1 MGELIMAESHDT
13 LPATPASEPDLAVEI
28 AGIRMK
34 NPVMVASGTFG
45 YGPEYNELI
54 DINRLGAIVVKGI
67 RIDPWP
73 GNEPSRM
80 VEVPGG
86 LVNAIGLQGP
96 GAEGFAETYMPFL
109 RGFDVPVI
117 VNIWGRTLEEYGEV
131 AAAFEDVDGVAGL
144 ELNISCP
151 NVKEGGIAFG
161 TNPDMTARVVRYVR
175 DRTTLPL
182 ITKLSPNVP
191 NIAEFATI
199 AEAEGSDALALINTL
214 PAMVIDIEARK
225 PVLSNVVGGLSGPAI
240 HPVAIKLV
248 WEAAQ
253 AVKIPII
260 GMGGIS
266 EPEDAIEFMIAGA
279 SAVAVGTANFIDP
292 QTPIKVMDGMAGY
305 MRRHGMRSVSE
316 LTGSLVL

>member
-1 MGELIMAESHDT
+1 MVEIDNPSDRPT
-13 LPATPASEPDLAVEI
+13 TPEPDLSVEI

-45 YGPEYNELI
+45 YGPEYHELI
-54 DINRLGAIVVKGI
+54 DLNRLGAIVVKGI

-96 GAEGFAETYMPFL
+96 GAAGFIETYLPFL
-109 RGFDVPVI
+109 RNFDVPVI

-131 AAAFEDVDGVAGL
+131 AAAFEGVDGIAGL

-161 TNPDMTARVVRYVR
+161 TNPKMTARVVRYVR
-175 DRTTLPL
+175 ERTTLPL

-191 NIAEFATI
+191 SIGEFAGI

-214 PAMVIDIEARK
+214 PAMVIDIESRK
-225 PVLSNVVGGLSGPAI
+225 PVLSNVIGGLSGPAI
-240 HPVAIKLV
+240 HPVAVKLV

-253 AVKIPII
+253 VVDIPII
-260 GMGGIS
+260 GMGGIT
-266 EPEDAIEFMIAGA
+266 EAADAVEFMIAGA

-292 QTPIKVMDGMAGY
+292 QASLTVIDGIGDY
-305 MRRHGMRSVSE
+305 MRRHNMSAVSR
-316 LTGSLVL
+316 LTGSVVL